1 MLNQHAAT
9 SYYEY
14 VHPSN
19 HIAPSRDPRFAGD
32 PGFDWGKLMNGYNYM
47 DALNGTGSFANVQ
60 SPIPLA
66 SRYGLP
72 WTYQIARQFRFAV
85 RFTF

>member
-1 MLNQHAAT
+1 
-9 SYYEY
+9 
-14 VHPSN
+14 
-19 HIAPSRDPRFAGD
+19 
-32 PGFDWGKLMNGYNYM
+32 MNGYNYM
-47 DALNGTGSFANVQ
+47 DALNGTGSFANIQ
-60 SPIPLA
+60 SAIPLA